1 MRTLSLPD
9 GSTMPVLGLG
19 TWRMG
24 ESRRQAAA
32 ELAALNLGLDLGIT
46 LIDTAEMYGNGGA
59 EEIVRDA
66 IAARRDQIF
75 LVSKVLPQNASR
87 AGTVKA
93 CEASLKRLGTDR
105 LDLYLLHWAGNH
117 PLEGTLEAF
126 EQLKQAGKILR
137 WGVSNFDLVEMEPL
151 DGTAVASNQ
160 VLYNLSRRGIEF
172 DLLPWCRARNIPV
185 MAYSPIEQ
193 GRLLSNR
200 ALNTLAKERGCSAA
214 QLALAWVLQQ
224 EGVVTIPKAT
234 SLAHVRENGAALDI
248 TLSDAECA
256 ALDKAFPPPKKPTG
270 LAML

>member
-1 MRTLSLPD
+1 
-9 GSTMPVLGLG
+9 
-19 TWRMG
+19 
-24 ESRRQAAA
+24 
-32 ELAALNLGLDLGIT
+32 
-46 LIDTAEMYGNGGA
+46 
-59 EEIVRDA
+59 
-66 IAARRDQIF
+66 
-75 LVSKVLPQNASR
+75 
-87 AGTVKA
+87 
-93 CEASLKRLGTDR
+93 
-105 LDLYLLHWAGNH
+105 
-117 PLEGTLEAF
+117 
-126 EQLKQAGKILR
+126 
-137 WGVSNFDLVEMEPL
+137 MEPL

-193 GRLLSNR
+193 GRLLRNR